1 MKLAILLAVILLP
14 GVANPAQEHAPT
26 AEQCNA
32 DERLWASQL
41 SGVGSLP
48 YKEIEARENEMT
60 NCANTMDTSTEMGY
74 LNASSYKSL
83 GSNYRAQMGNRLQ
96 TFLIR
101 HNLIDQ
107 FLAEDAEGKR

>member
-1 MKLAILLAVILLP
+1 VKLAMLLAVILLP
-14 GVANPAQEHAPT
+14 SIANPAQEHAPT
-26 AEQCNA
+26 LDQCNA

-41 SGVGSLP
+41 SNVDSLP
-48 YKEIEARENEMT
+48 YKEVEARENEMT
-60 NCANTMDTSTEMGY
+60 NCATTMDTSTETGY
-74 LNASSYKSL
+74 RNASSYKSL
-83 GSNYRAQMGNRLQ
+83 GSNYRGQMGRRLQ